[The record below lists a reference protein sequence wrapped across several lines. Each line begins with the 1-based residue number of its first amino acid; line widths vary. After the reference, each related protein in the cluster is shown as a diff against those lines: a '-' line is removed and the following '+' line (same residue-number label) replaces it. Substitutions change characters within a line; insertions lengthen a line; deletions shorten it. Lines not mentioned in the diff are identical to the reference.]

1 MFSLLS
7 HGFGNPTVNASL
19 SAMQTY
25 LQELLNFYEG
35 RKPILPESKYHQ
47 QHQQQVQ
54 HQQQTQQQ
62 DPSGGV
68 CSAGGGTCSSTA
80 PITLSHDHK
89 QSSSHVHVN
98 VQSERED
105 EEEEISAGSVS
116 EHLLL
121 KQEPSEP
128 QREHQQPHTP
138 LLSDRDDFCTS
149 LMYYTPQ

>member
-1 MFSLLS
+1 MCLRAIPPQKFFEITTTMMHTHTSRNNIIYMASNNLFFIPLPGA
-7 HGFGNPTVNASL
+7 HNVQPPLARVWKPDRPALTPASL
-19 SAMQTY
+19 PCRRTY

-80 PITLSHDHK
+80 PITLSHDHE
-89 QSSSHVHVN
+89 QSSS
-98 VQSERED
+98 R
-105 EEEEISAGSVS
+105 
-116 EHLLL
+116 
-121 KQEPSEP
+121 P
-128 QREHQQPHTP
+128 T
-138 LLSDRDDFCTS
+138 
-149 LMYYTPQ
+149 YT